1 MKRSD
6 RAGPTTCSVTLF
18 ILMAVISQGMTV
30 GNIAARADQL
40 GPTFI
45 EVGIT
50 ETIKPT
56 SPRQTASPGGPET
69 GGEIVWAYGEI
80 GALPAPGK
88 PTAVMRQVP
97 LNVLDSLGADFQT
110 ISTGQTVAGEMVP
123 RHASFETTA
132 LHFGDPADLVAG
144 QAAIEPRSPSTR
156 GLPPKVTQAPLKKL
170 IILPQQ
176 GGGLV
181 IETRIVDPDL

>member
-1 MKRSD
+1 MKPSD

-18 ILMAVISQGMTV
+18 ILMSVISQGMTV
-30 GNIAARADQL
+30 DNIAARADQL

-56 SPRQTASPGGPET
+56 STREIASPGGPET

-88 PTAVMRQVP
+88 PTAVMRQGH
-97 LNVLDSLGADFQT
+97 LMYWIRSGRIFRQY
-110 ISTGQTVAGEMVP
+110 Q
-123 RHASFETTA
+123 
-132 LHFGDPADLVAG
+132 
-144 QAAIEPRSPSTR
+144 QAKRM
-156 GLPPKVTQAPLKKL
+156 QARWYHGIHL
-170 IILPQQ
+170 
-176 GGGLV
+176 
-181 IETRIVDPDL
+181 